1 MIMRITGTANPR
13 AIATISPA
21 ELPELPLLARSR
33 SSLLRRQSSEGSRG
47 ANQVSAPG
55 MAAVEIKS
63 SDFRQKVAGQWTL
76 ETDMKV
82 RACDSQPHR
91 IQSRAPPTTT

>member
-13 AIATISPA
+13 AIATISRAA
-21 ELPELPLLARSR
+21 ELPLARSR

-82 RACDSQPHR
+82 RACDSQPHL
-91 IQSRAPPTTT
+91 IQSRAPPAAT